1 MHLQPLPAPALAA
14 VNHLLGQSSWAR
26 KRLAPFAGRIAQIK
40 MPPFEAAFVVLAD
53 GLLGLPEVTEE
64 GDEVR
69 DELSSEVCIS
79 LPATT
84 PLLMLQGTDAVM
96 RAARLEGSAEFA
108 EALGFVIRNLSWD
121 VEEDLSR
128 FVGDIAAHR
137 FVDGAKQFAGWQKQA
152 AQNFAGN
159 VVEYLTEE
167 QPVIARRV
175 AIADFSSDIDRLRD
189 DVARLE
195 KRLQRLG

>member
-1 MHLQPLPAPALAA
+1 MRLQPLPAPALAA
-14 VNHLLGQSSWAR
+14 VNHLLGQSAWAR
-26 KRLAPFAGRIAQIK
+26 KKLAPFAGHIAQIK

-53 GLLGLPEVTEE
+53 GLLGMPEAAEE
-64 GDEVR
+64 GE
-69 DELSSEVCIS
+69 ELSSEVCIS

-84 PLLMLQGTDAVM
+84 PLLLLQGTDAVM

-108 EALGFVIRNLSWD
+108 EALGFVIRNLGWD

-137 FVDGAKQFAGWQKQA
+137 LVDGAKQFAGWQKQT
-152 AQNFAGN
+152 AQNFAEN